1 MDTTK
6 ILADLKKRPGFTEN
20 VGMVLVHN
28 GVVRGWARA
37 DHAPVK
43 SMKVSHDR
51 AKMDAIC
58 REMEQQP
65 GIFCIH
71 AEAVEG
77 ELKPGDDV
85 LFLVVAGDIREH
97 VKATFSELLDRIKAE
112 AVMRAT
118 GLAAIADD
126 SGLIVDVMG
135 NAPGILSARWAGE
148 HGNDKAN
155 NALLLKQLADIPD
168 SKRTARFR
176 CAAALVVPGERK
188 ADGADDD
195 KPYTIASETVEVGE
209 MPGVLL
215 RAPRGANG
223 FGYDPLFVPNDQP
236 QRAVDAGEK
245 LTSAEM
251 EPAEKNAV
259 SHRGKALRA
268 LVASIEALVK

>member
-6 ILADLKKRPGFTEN
+6 ILAD

-112 AVMRAT
+112 AAE
-118 GLAAIADD
+118 
-126 SGLIVDVMG
+126 IVDKELDRLRKDPV
-135 NAPGILSARWAGE
+135 LS
-148 HGNDKAN
+148 K
-155 NALLLKQLADIPD
+155 LLPPEQ
-168 SKRTARFR
+168 
-176 CAAALVVPGERK
+176 
-188 ADGADDD
+188 GA
-195 KPYTIASETVEVGE
+195 
-209 MPGVLL
+209 
-215 RAPRGANG
+215 
-223 FGYDPLFVPNDQP
+223 
-236 QRAVDAGEK
+236 
-245 LTSAEM
+245 
-251 EPAEKNAV
+251 
-259 SHRGKALRA
+259 
-268 LVASIEALVK
+268 

>member
-85 LFLVVAGDIREH
+85 LFLVVARGHPRTRQGDVLGTPRPHQGRSRHQTGIH
-97 VKATFSELLDRIKAE
+97 RI
-112 AVMRAT
+112 
-118 GLAAIADD
+118 GL
-126 SGLIVDVMG
+126 S
-135 NAPGILSARWAGE
+135 
-148 HGNDKAN
+148 
-155 NALLLKQLADIPD
+155 
-168 SKRTARFR
+168 
-176 CAAALVVPGERK
+176 RK
-188 ADGADDD
+188 APARLCRTEAKAGA
-195 KPYTIASETVEVGE
+195 
-209 MPGVLL
+209 
-215 RAPRGANG
+215 GA
-223 FGYDPLFVPNDQP
+223 FPCS
-236 QRAVDAGEK
+236 ATA
-245 LTSAEM
+245 TSRN
-251 EPAEKNAV
+251 P
-259 SHRGKALRA
+259 HGL
-268 LVASIEALVK
+268 

>member
-97 VKATFSELLDRIKAE
+97 VKATFSELLDTSRPKPSSNRNSPNRFVQE
-112 AVMRAT
+112 
-118 GLAAIADD
+118 
-126 SGLIVDVMG
+126 S
-135 NAPGILSARWAGE
+135 PCP
-148 HGNDKAN
+148 
-155 NALLLKQLADIPD
+155 AL
-168 SKRTARFR
+168 
-176 CAAALVVPGERK
+176 
-188 ADGADDD
+188 
-195 KPYTIASETVEVGE
+195 
-209 MPGVLL
+209 
-215 RAPRGANG
+215 PR
-223 FGYDPLFVPNDQP
+223 
-236 QRAVDAGEK
+236 
-245 LTSAEM
+245 
-251 EPAEKNAV
+251 
-259 SHRGKALRA
+259 
-268 LVASIEALVK
+268 

>member
-58 REMEQQP
+58 
-65 GIFCIH
+65 
-71 AEAVEG
+71 G

-112 AVMRAT
+112 AV
-118 GLAAIADD
+118 I
-126 SGLIVDVMG
+126 
-135 NAPGILSARWAGE
+135 
-148 HGNDKAN
+148 
-155 NALLLKQLADIPD
+155 KQEF
-168 SKRTARFR
+168 T
-176 CAAALVVPGERK
+176 E
-188 ADGADDD
+188 
-195 KPYTIASETVEVGE
+195 
-209 MPGVLL
+209 
-215 RAPRGANG
+215 
-223 FGYDPLFVPNDQP
+223 
-236 QRAVDAGEK
+236 
-245 LTSAEM
+245 
-251 EPAEKNAV
+251 
-259 SHRGKALRA
+259 
-268 LVASIEALVK
+268 

>member
-1 MDTTK
+1 MK
-6 ILADLKKRPGFTEN
+6 IIVATHNEGKLAEIRRILEERLGADAADIELVSAGSLGLPDPVEDGVTFQEN
-20 VGMVLVHN
+20 AL
-28 GVVRGWARA
+28 
-37 DHAPVK
+37 
-43 SMKVSHDR
+43 
-51 AKMDAIC
+51 
-58 REMEQQP
+58 
-65 GIFCIH
+65 
-71 AEAVEG
+71 
-77 ELKPGDDV
+77 
-85 LFLVVAGDIREH
+85 
-97 VKATFSELLDRIKAE
+97 IKARDVAE
-112 AVMRAT
+112 RTGCPAV
-118 GLAAIADD
+118 ADD

-168 SKRTARFR
+168 SKT
-176 CAAALVVPGERK
+176 
-188 ADGADDD
+188 DGADDD
-195 KPYTIASETVEVGE
+195 KPYMIASETVEVGE

>member
-1 MDTTK
+1 MY
-6 ILADLKKRPGFTEN
+6 
-20 VGMVLVHN
+20 
-28 GVVRGWARA
+28 
-37 DHAPVK
+37 
-43 SMKVSHDR
+43 
-51 AKMDAIC
+51 IC
-58 REMEQQP
+58 FAL
-65 GIFCIH
+65 I
-71 AEAVEG
+71 
-77 ELKPGDDV
+77 
-85 LFLVVAGDIREH
+85 LVVLGMFYFVGYNNPVGEY
-97 VKATFSELLDRIKAE
+97 
-112 AVMRAT
+112 
-118 GLAAIADD
+118 
-126 SGLIVDVMG
+126 
-135 NAPGILSARWAGE
+135 NAPEHTETLIYSGILSARWAGE

-188 ADGADDD
+188 TDGADDD

>member
-97 VKATFSELLDRIKAE
+97 VKATFSELLDRIGLSRKAPARLCRAE
-112 AVMRAT
+112 AKAGAGAFPCSAKAT
-118 GLAAIADD
+118 SRNPHGL
-126 SGLIVDVMG
+126 
-135 NAPGILSARWAGE
+135 
-148 HGNDKAN
+148 
-155 NALLLKQLADIPD
+155 
-168 SKRTARFR
+168 
-176 CAAALVVPGERK
+176 
-188 ADGADDD
+188 
-195 KPYTIASETVEVGE
+195 
-209 MPGVLL
+209 
-215 RAPRGANG
+215 
-223 FGYDPLFVPNDQP
+223 
-236 QRAVDAGEK
+236 
-245 LTSAEM
+245 
-251 EPAEKNAV
+251 
-259 SHRGKALRA
+259 
-268 LVASIEALVK
+268 

>member
-1 MDTTK
+1 MK
-6 ILADLKKRPGFTEN
+6 IIVATHNEGKLAEIRRILEERLGADAADIELVSAGSLGLPDPVEDGVTFQENALLK
-20 VGMVLVHN
+20 
-28 GVVRGWARA
+28 AR
-37 DHAPVK
+37 
-43 SMKVSHDR
+43 
-51 AKMDAIC
+51 
-58 REMEQQP
+58 
-65 GIFCIH
+65 
-71 AEAVEG
+71 
-77 ELKPGDDV
+77 DV
-85 LFLVVAGDIREH
+85 AAR
-97 VKATFSELLDRIKAE
+97 
-112 AVMRAT
+112 T
-118 GLAAIADD
+118 GCPAIADD

-188 ADGADDD
+188 TA
-195 KPYTIASETVEVGE
+195 PYPIASETVELGE

-268 LVASIEALVK
+268 LVASIEALVNNIG

>member
-77 ELKPGDDV
+77 ELKPGNSMTLVINRRNGEV
-85 LFLVVAGDIREH
+85 LRVPMLSRLDTAAEVEVYKAGGVLQRFAQEFL
-97 VKATFSELLDRIKAE
+97 
-112 AVMRAT
+112 
-118 GLAAIADD
+118 
-126 SGLIVDVMG
+126 
-135 NAPGILSARWAGE
+135 
-148 HGNDKAN
+148 
-155 NALLLKQLADIPD
+155 
-168 SKRTARFR
+168 
-176 CAAALVVPGERK
+176 
-188 ADGADDD
+188 
-195 KPYTIASETVEVGE
+195 ASE
-209 MPGVLL
+209 
-215 RAPRGANG
+215 A
-223 FGYDPLFVPNDQP
+223 
-236 QRAVDAGEK
+236 
-245 LTSAEM
+245 TSA
-251 EPAEKNAV
+251 
-259 SHRGKALRA
+259 
-268 LVASIEALVK
+268 